1 MSFLVRSHAGF
12 TRKLS
17 RYTSSNF
24 DGSVTSWIDGP
35 YGGVGRRIE
44 NEYDTMILIAG
55 GSGIT
60 SCLPWLQH
68 ISQSVKYR
76 NVRIANVKL
85 LWVMRDAASL
95 GWISRELE
103 EMSQVAHHGDVVMKF
118 FVTGS
123 VRPEEKLPLK
133 SGMTE
138 AGRGDSTCDDQTRGS
153 RTISGS
159 GQWHFGRADLM
170 QWVPRSLM
178 PGRNVIIGKSV
189 KFRHWQ

>member
-1 MSFLVRSHAGF
+1 MARM
-12 TRKLS
+12 
-17 RYTSSNF
+17 
-24 DGSVTSWIDGP
+24 
-35 YGGVGRRIE
+35 GGVGRRIE

-60 SCLPWLQH
+60 SCLPWLQDV
-68 ISQSVKYR
+68 SQSVNNR
-76 NVRIANVKL
+76 SVRIANVKL

-103 EMSQVAHHGDVVMKF
+103 EMSQVAHHGRVFMDF

-123 VRPEEKLPLK
+123 IRPEEKLPLNL
-133 SGMTE
+133 GEIET
-138 AGRGDSTCDDQTRGS
+138 GRGDSTCDDKARRS

-159 GQWHFGRADLM
+159 GHWHFGRPDLM

-178 PGRNVIIGKSV
+178 PGRNVVIGEVV
-189 KFRHWQ
+189 KFRCFR